1 MNAPQRPAAMR
12 REHDVLGG
20 QCADALAGRGTRFA
34 IPWVMFC
41 ALRPRVCA
49 ALRVA
54 SAASVPASAG
64 VVLDRIKAS
73 GQIVIAHCESSVP
86 FSYLDAD
93 CENPESGAVRGC
105 A

>member
-1 MNAPQRPAAMR
+1 
-12 REHDVLGG
+12 
-20 QCADALAGRGTRFA
+20 
-34 IPWVMFC
+34 MFC
-41 ALRPRVCA
+41 AFRSGVCA
-49 ALRVA
+49 ALLVA

-73 GQIVIAHCESSVP
+73 GQIVIAHRESSVP